1 MLSCEEGRT
10 LDGLPSHFQKQLR
23 SKLEPF
29 GLAKA
34 TDPYY
39 DGVRPAPRMKTK
51 TKTKK
56 KEAEPLAAHQ
66 TGTQ

>member
-1 MLSCEEGRT
+1 MHPPSYGTMLLRGEGRT
-10 LDGLPSHFQKQLR
+10 LDSLPSHFQKQLR

-39 DGVRPAPRMKTK
+39 DGVRPAPRTK

-56 KEAEPLAAHQ
+56 KKQNL
-66 TGTQ
+66 